1 MLGNPYTPGAGCIPP
16 YLAGREQLIRSAEM
30 SLERLLQN
38 YPQRSV
44 IYYGLRGVGKTVLL
58 NTLETAA
65 ENLEIKYAHIEASEN
80 NLFLNRLLNAFSKFL
95 RQMSAI
101 ESAKTLVDKTSKLIT
116 AFTVTYN
123 ITDNKFALEY
133 SPDEHTAS
141 GILED
146 DLTEILVA
154 LGRCA
159 KESQNAVCVFVDE
172 FQYVTKEQA
181 KAIVT
186 ALHRCNQLRLPVMF
200 FCAGLPKVIQV
211 VSTACSYAERI
222 FIFEEIGKLSE
233 DEAQAAIIE
242 PAASLDVKYE
252 SAALDRI
259 VGITEGYPYFIQEFC
274 STIWDCADDGNLI
287 THDMV
292 AEFQQTFYEKLD
304 TGFFAARMS
313 RCSKTEQFF
322 MLAMAECGNESCTI
336 GDVAH
341 NMGKDVKQISPV
353 RAKLIDKGMI
363 YAPARGELAFT
374 VPLFGDY
381 IMRSN
386 IIPVA

>member
-80 NLFLNRLLNAFSKFL
+80 NLFLNRLLNAFNKFL

-222 FIFEEIGKLSE
+222 FIFEEIGKLSD

-252 SAALDRI
+252 STALDRI
-259 VGITEGYPYFIQEFC
+259 VGITKGYPYFIQELC

-386 IIPVA
+386 IIPIA